1 MELGIFLIIGI
12 LSFFASF
19 YIKSV
24 KVKLIASIALFLF
37 CLVMF
42 IITVYIIKDFASVL
56 VSTLVARIFTT
67 LISAML
73 LNSLFVLVYRKSK

>member
-1 MELGIFLIIGI
+1 MELGI

-42 IITVYIIKDFASVL
+42 IITVYIIKDFSSVL
-56 VSTLVARIFTT
+56 VSILVARIFTT

-73 LNSLFVLVYRKSK
+73 LNTLFVLVYRKSK

>member
-56 VSTLVARIFTT
+56 VSILVARIFTT

-73 LNSLFVLVYRKSK
+73 LNTLFVLVYRKSK